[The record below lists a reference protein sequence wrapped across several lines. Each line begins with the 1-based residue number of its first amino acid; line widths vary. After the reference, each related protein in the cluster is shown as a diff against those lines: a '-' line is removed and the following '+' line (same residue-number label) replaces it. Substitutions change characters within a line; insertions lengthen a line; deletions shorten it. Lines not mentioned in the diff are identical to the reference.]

1 MQPFRATLTDDA
13 GQAIADVEGS
23 MQAAEGS
30 PGACQGT
37 FEFQETAEFMQGV
50 LEEKTF
56 RLKVDDG
63 RQLAIRVD
71 SASTTSRPGFTKVE
85 FSSA

>member
-1 MQPFRATLTDDA
+1 MPSFRATLTDDV

-23 MQAAEGS
+23 MQTGLGS
-30 PGACQGT
+30 SGACQGT
-37 FEFQETAEFMQGV
+37 FEFQETEEFMQCV
-50 LEEKTF
+50 LDGKTF
-56 RLKVDDG
+56 RLKLDDG

-71 SASTTSRPGFTKVE
+71 SASTSSQPGFSKVE